1 LATIY
6 QKMPE
11 NKVIITVAQTGA
23 LVTKKMNPNVP
34 EQPHE
39 IADSAYDCYNE
50 GAAIVHIHARNSN
63 GTTTGRAD
71 IFRDIHDRIRK
82 KCNIILQDSTGGGSN
97 LTVEQR
103 TECLESLP
111 EMASLNMGTMVRTI
125 GEGAGTPFMNT
136 RTEIENFV
144 RRMNQFAVKPEMEIY
159 NVAMIYEADLLIQKG
174 LIQKP
179 YCMTLILGMAYQGAQ
194 EANYMFLP
202 TYLQYVPEEAFFTT
216 LGVGRSQT
224 GLGLMGMVL
233 GGNVR
238 VGLEDNIYYK
248 RGELATSNAQL
259 VARIV
264 RIARELGKEPCTP
277 DEARELLGL
286 KTLSNQEQGDKKGE

>member
-6 QKMPE
+6 QKMPD

-23 LVTKKMNPNVP
+23 LVTKKMNPAVP
-34 EQPHE
+34 EQPDE

-50 GAAIVHIHARNSN
+50 GASIVHIHARNPN
-63 GTTTGRAD
+63 GTTSGHAD
-71 IFRDIHDRIRK
+71 IFRDIHDKIRR
-82 KCNIILQDSTGGGSN
+82 KCNLILQDSTGGGSN
-97 LTVEQR
+97 LSVEQR
-103 TECLESLP
+103 TQCLEALP

-144 RRMNQFAVKPEMEIY
+144 KRMNQFNVKPEMEIY
-159 NVAMIYEADLLIQKG
+159 NVAMIYEANLLIEKG
-174 LIQKP
+174 LLQKP

-194 EANYMFLP
+194 EANLMFLP
-202 TYLQYVPEEAFFTT
+202 TYLQYIPPGAFFTT
-216 LGVGRSQT
+216 LGVGRIQLD
-224 GLGLMGMVL
+224 LGLLGMIL

-248 RGELATSNAQL
+248 KGELASSNAQL

-264 RIARELGKEPCTP
+264 RVARELGKEPCTP
-277 DEARELLGL
+277 DEARQILGL
-286 KTLSNQEQGDKKGE
+286 PKYTK

>member
-11 NKVIITVAQTGA
+11 NKFIITVAQTGA
-23 LVTKKMNPNVP
+23 LVTKKMNPAVP
-34 EQPHE
+34 EQPDE

-50 GAAIVHIHARNSN
+50 GAAIVHIHARNPN
-63 GTTTGRAD
+63 GTTSGHTD
-71 IFRDIHDRIRK
+71 IFRDIHERIRK

-103 TECLESLP
+103 TQCLEAGP

-125 GEGAGTPFMNT
+125 GEAAGTPFMNT

-144 RRMNQFAVKPEMEIY
+144 RRMNQFNVKPEMEIY
-159 NVAMIYEADLLIQKG
+159 NVAMIYESTLLIEKG
-174 LIQKP
+174 LLKKP
-179 YCMTLILGMAYQGAQ
+179 YCVTLILGMAYQGAQ
-194 EANYMFLP
+194 EANVMFLP
-202 TYLQYVPEEAFFTT
+202 TYLQYVPPEAFFTT
-216 LGVGRSQT
+216 LGVGRIQLD
-224 GLGLMGMVL
+224 LGILGMVL

-248 RGELATSNAQL
+248 KGELASSNAQL

-264 RIARELGKEPCTP
+264 RVARELGKEPCTP
-277 DEARELLGL
+277 DEARKILGL
-286 KTLSNQEQGDKKGE
+286 PAPKI